1 MRLSNY
7 IMLMFA
13 ITAMFYFL
21 GYPTL
26 LLNFLLP
33 NQGGFMDLGTL
44 LRSLFDSITTPSG
57 LAALGISVAAAAV
70 LTFLSGFGAIYIIPI
85 FILIAIANFFV
96 FPVSFI
102 LSSSIAIEAKVVL
115 QVFFNIIQLLAA
127 IDFIRGGS

>member
-13 ITAMFYFL
+13 ITVMFYFL

-26 LLNFLLP
+26 LVNFLLP
-33 NQGGFMDLGTL
+33 NQGGFLDLSTL

-70 LTFLSGFGAIYIIPI
+70 LTFLSGFGAIYIIPL
-85 FILIAIANFFV
+85 FILIAIANFFL
-96 FPVSFI
+96 FPISFL
-102 LSSSIAIEAKVVL
+102 LSQSLPAPAELVL
-115 QVFFNIIQLLAA
+115 QVFFNVIQILAV